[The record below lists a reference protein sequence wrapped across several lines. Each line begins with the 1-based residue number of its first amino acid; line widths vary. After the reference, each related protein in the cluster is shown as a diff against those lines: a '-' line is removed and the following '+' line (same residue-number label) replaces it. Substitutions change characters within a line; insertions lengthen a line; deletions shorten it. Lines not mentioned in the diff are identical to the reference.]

1 MKKYA
6 LIFPGQGSQYSGMGK
21 DLYENS
27 EAARRVFEV
36 ADRVLCRK
44 ISDLCFNGT
53 EEDLKQTIN
62 SQPCILAVSLAAYE
76 ALKEK
81 MAEKLDIVATAGHS
95 LGEYAALYV
104 SGVADLE
111 TVFSLIQKRASL
123 MDEAANKTE
132 GGMAAV
138 LGLKKE
144 DVIAITKDIEGVYIA
159 NFNSPEQVVITGN
172 KDAINEN
179 CDKYKQAG
187 AKRVL
192 PLAVSGAFHSPLMKS
207 AGNEFENYVTKFEI
221 NSARIPVYTNVDA
234 KETILK
240 EDFIKK
246 MPEQIYS
253 SVQWVQTI
261 ENMQE
266 KGITK
271 FIELGAG
278 KVLAGLN
285 KKINPELKT
294 YNVFDF
300 ESLSNVAGEILAE
313 EKELV

>member
-27 EAARRVFEV
+27 AAARRVFEV
-36 ADRVLCRK
+36 ADRVLGRK
-44 ISDLCFNGT
+44 ISDLCFNGS
-53 EEDLKQTIN
+53 EEELKQTIN
-62 SQPCILAVSLAAYE
+62 SQPCILAVSIAAYE
-76 ALKEK
+76 ALNEK
-81 MAEKLDIVATAGHS
+81 LAEKLEICATAGHS

-123 MDEAANKTE
+123 MDEAAKKTD
-132 GGMAAV
+132 GAMAAV

-144 DVIAITKDIEGVYIA
+144 DVIEITKDIEGVYIA
-159 NFNSPEQVVITGN
+159 NFNSLEQVVITGN

-179 CDKYKQAG
+179 IDKYKQAG

-207 AGNEFENYVTKFEI
+207 AGNEFETYLDKFTI
-221 NSARIPVYTNVDA
+221 SSAKIPVYTNVDA
-234 KETILK
+234 KETLLK
-240 EDFIKK
+240 DDFIKK

-253 SVQWVQTI
+253 SVQWVQII

-266 KGITK
+266 KGITN

-285 KKINPELKT
+285 KKINSELKT
-294 YNVFDF
+294 LNVFDS
-300 ESLSNVAGEILAE
+300 ESLNNVASEILAE